1 MLYGH
6 ARGFAEQLLNPGEQ
20 VVGPGQGIPQL
31 TVGGFYHFVLL
42 HAAASGDLQ
51 FTVEPVLASI
61 SIATPARLTAGK
73 TETLTATGTTAGGD
87 NNPAVTMPIADPA
100 SHVWSSGNAKVASV
114 DADSG
119 VVTAHRAGTATIS
132 VTSGGIIASVTVTV
146 RGTSMVRDSAQARE
160 ASPRSD
166 RGQAAVDRERR
177 AVDA

>member
-6 ARGFAEQLLNPGEQ
+6 AREFAEQILNPEGQ
-20 VVGPGQGIPQL
+20 AVGPGQGIPQL
-31 TVGGFYHFVLL
+31 TVGGFYHFALL
-42 HAAASGDLQ
+42 HATASGDLQ

-61 SIATPARLTAGK
+61 SIATPTTLTAGK
-73 TETLTATGTTAGGD
+73 TETLTATGTTVVGD
-87 NNPAVTMPIADPA
+87 NNPAIPMPIADPA
-100 SHVWSSGNAKVASV
+100 SHAWSSGDAKVASV
-114 DADSG
+114 DSG
-119 VVTAHRAGTATIS
+119 VVTAHHAGTATIS

-146 RGTSMVRDSAQARE
+146 RGTSMVRDSAQACE